1 MGPQVATGDRNL
13 LCRAKISP
21 ENPVIC
27 NQQVVGSSPTA
38 GSLSQRDLG
47 MKMALTKH
55 RWCLLGANVEEQPV
69 AQDSI
74 DGDDCQSGVGY

>member
-38 GSLSQRDLG
+38 GSLLSHS
-47 MKMALTKH
+47 TKAIKKLIISP
-55 RWCLLGANVEEQPV
+55 RSRSWDV
-69 AQDSI
+69 
-74 DGDDCQSGVGY
+74 